1 MLFGSAFIA
10 QDQGLQYVSKK
21 YIFGITY
28 EERDK
33 KSGTASK
40 CRVLVMQETSL
51 RRMVER
57 WEEDPMTFHIPYVV
71 VVVCCC
77 SFLHLSGSVA
87 DFLSVL
93 LCFCCSLF
101 LSLWR
106 QGSYGNYSLIRI
118 KHLVYLLEL
127 YDDQLRLEDE
137 KNSERTFFRSQSENV
152 KSTFLWERIFSLC
165 FFVPISSRSSI
176 ILIFFLFFE
185 NWPLFEISFFWN
197 FWILNFSGIP
207 LSRRHKIEI
216 RRVIVHWLGVCSLQH
231 RDQQW
236 RQQERIR
243 RSTAL

>member
-93 LCFCCSLF
+93 LCFLLF
-101 LSLWR
+101 PFS
-106 QGSYGNYSLIRI
+106 
-118 KHLVYLLEL
+118 
-127 YDDQLRLEDE
+127 
-137 KNSERTFFRSQSENV
+137 
-152 KSTFLWERIFSLC
+152 FSLSEGKE
-165 FFVPISSRSSI
+165 V
-176 ILIFFLFFE
+176 
-185 NWPLFEISFFWN
+185 
-197 FWILNFSGIP
+197 
-207 LSRRHKIEI
+207 
-216 RRVIVHWLGVCSLQH
+216 
-231 RDQQW
+231 
-236 RQQERIR
+236 
-243 RSTAL
+243 TATTR